1 MCSPPLFASVSVGSW
16 VPPHLLSEE
25 LPGVGPHLGATPR
38 RGPFSFVMGW
48 GHPLG

>member
-25 LPGVGPHLGATPR
+25 LPGVGPHLGATLR
-38 RGPFSFVMGW
+38 RGPFSFVMAW
-48 GHPLG
+48 ERPLG